1 MCDPISIAL
10 LTAGGGA
17 QLYGQ
22 RRAESAMNRAAV
34 EGAQQQQ
41 ALQGDINNTV
51 LTGATRDLSTE
62 NMASQYQQ
70 AGDARTAGLGQMLA
84 EATNTA
90 PGSPSVTGG
99 QQSADYIRARAKAS
113 ASQMEAAAK
122 LASLMGR
129 AGAQGD
135 MMQGRNLRLMGD
147 ASSIQGIGQQMR
159 DAQQQTQYNMQK
171 ASHKG
176 DTAQLLGSLAMLAGT
191 MGVGGGAGA
200 ATGAGAPAVGL
211 PHSAAAQ
218 SLAQSQRMGTM
229 VDTMMRG
236 SKVPFAMLGF

>member
-22 RRAESAMNRAAV
+22 RRAENAMNKAAV
-34 EGAQQQQ
+34 DGAQQQQ

-70 AGDARTAGLGQMLA
+70 AGDTRTAGLGQMLA
-84 EATNTA
+84 DATNTA
-90 PGSPSVTGG
+90 PGALSVTGG
-99 QQSADYIRARAKAS
+99 QQSADYIRAKAKAS

-147 ASSIQGIGQQMR
+147 ASNIQGIGQQMR

-191 MGVGGGAGA
+191 MGVG
-200 ATGAGAPAVGL
+200 
-211 PHSAAAQ
+211 SAAAPKAATVGQ
-218 SLAQSQRMGTM
+218 MSGVSQAPSGAS
-229 VDTMMRG
+229 MMFRG
-236 SKVPFAMLGF
+236 LV